1 MIHFVKYNIIGV
13 INTGITLAVVWVLH
27 QILDIDVVVSNFI
40 GYVAGGLNSYFWNKY
55 WNFQSK
61 QKDTGEALRFIVV
74 FAICYFLNLGILLGT
89 KALLANWSPLVALAT
104 WCAPF
109 VKPGYI
115 AHVVAIVA
123 SVLSSFFLYKKIVF
137 RKAN

>member
-1 MIHFVKYNIIGV
+1 MIHFVKYNLIGV

-55 WNFQSK
+55 WNFQS
-61 QKDTGEALRFIVV
+61 QSKDRREVLRFIAV
-74 FAICYFLNLGILLGT
+74 FGACYFLNLGILLGMEE
-89 KALLANWSPLVALAT
+89 LLAHWSPLVALAK
-104 WCAPF
+104 WSAPF

-115 AHVVAIVA
+115 AHVVANVA
-123 SVLSSFFLYKKIVF
+123 YVLASFLLYKKIVF